1 MPDGRRSGR
10 WAEWQRADGGRCRAN
25 QLREHRSL
33 DRAPTAVTHSFLDF
47 IETSRRGN
55 SARSR
60 NTRLAASRSSFKYVA
75 INEPELLHHCQQV
88 LALTSKRHE
97 KRMIDYLDREQIE
110 ALLAAPDLLT
120 WYGRRYSA
128 PGSTNGTTR
137 PTGHCS

>member
-10 WAEWQRADGGRCRAN
+10 WAEWRREDSGRCRTN

-47 IETSRRGN
+47 VETSRGN
-55 SARSR
+55 SAHSR
-60 NTRLAASRSSFKYVA
+60 NTRLAVIRSSFKYVA

-97 KRMIDYLDREQIE
+97 KRMIDRFSDKGSGSGYRS
-110 ALLAAPDLLT
+110 LLMVTACSDCVA
-120 WYGRRYSA
+120 RSAYSLNSSA
-128 PGSTNGTTR
+128 MG
-137 PTGHCS
+137 